1 MINLDSIEMLNHPP
15 VIELFVYLIFS
26 EGMFD
31 VIIFDLAVPAIIEV
45 VDFARYL
52 STVFEIKCLVNFREA
67 SFT

>member
-1 MINLDSIEMLNHPP
+1 MIDLYCIKMLNYPP
-15 VIELFVYLIFS
+15 IIELFVYLIFS
-26 EGMFD
+26 QGMFD